1 MATNTTS
8 TSTLAPEIQT
18 YYDKKLIDRL
28 LPNLEYA
35 KFAQKR
41 PMPLNGGKTVQF
53 RKFAALTPVSAALT
67 EGVTPAGSAITVT
80 EIRATPQQY
89 GDFVEIS
96 DVLDMVALD
105 PVLDEMSTV
114 LAEQAAQTIDQRM
127 ADVIAAGTVVQ
138 YTGGKTSRATLTAAD
153 VITIDDVRKAVRT
166 LKRNN
171 AKPID
176 GRNYVGIIEPGGA
189 FDLQSDSKW
198 EEAAL
203 YAGSTQLFDGEVGR
217 VYGVRF
223 IESSFAKK
231 FAGAGASGADVL
243 ATMII
248 GKDSYGCVDVGGS
261 GNVKMIVK
269 QLGSGG
275 STDPLD
281 QRATAGWKALF
292 TAVILEQLAMV
303 RIESGVSG

>member
-1 MATNTTS
+1 MATNTTLTAS
-8 TSTLAPEIQT
+8 LAPEIQM
-18 YYDKKLIDRL
+18 YYDKKLIERL

-35 KFAQKR
+35 KFAQAR
-41 PMPLNGGKTVQF
+41 PIPLNGGKQVQF
-53 RKFAALTPVSAALT
+53 RKFAALTPATTALT

-80 EIRATPQQY
+80 QVLATPAQY

-105 PVLDEMSTV
+105 PVLDEMSEV
-114 LAEQAAQTIDQRM
+114 LAEQAAQTIDRKVG
-127 ADVIAAGTVVQ
+127 DVITAGTVVQ
-138 YTGGKTSRATLTAAD
+138 YCGGKTSRGTLTPTD
-153 VITIDDVRKAVRT
+153 ILKIDDVRKAVRT

-176 GRNYVGIIEPGGA
+176 GRNYIGIIEPGGA
-189 FDLQSDSKW
+189 YDLQSDGKW

-223 IESSFAKK
+223 IESSFAKV

-248 GKDSYGCVDVGGS
+248 GKDSYGMVDVGGS

-292 TAVILEQLAMV
+292 TAVILEQLALV
-303 RIESGVSG
+303 RIESGVSA

>member
-203 YAGSTQLFDGEVGR
+203 YAGFTKLFDGEEGR
-217 VYGVRF
+217 VKGVCC
-223 IESSFAKK
+223 IESCS
-231 FAGAGASGADVL
+231 D
-243 ATMII
+243 
-248 GKDSYGCVDVGGS
+248 
-261 GNVKMIVK
+261 
-269 QLGSGG
+269 
-275 STDPLD
+275 
-281 QRATAGWKALF
+281 
-292 TAVILEQLAMV
+292 
-303 RIESGVSG
+303 